1 MPHKVVSKKEVH
13 RVEEEIA
20 KIAKA
25 IDRVRI
31 YSNAKDNESV
41 KLALYEVKKIRGAI
55 VRQKN
60 SALDSCA
67 DDTANVNAKDKALY
81 YRGFEKG
88 LTLLIDAFEN
98 TDEEIKHYANERRRL
113 EKYLDQ
119 LRKTEQR

>member
-1 MPHKVVSKKEVH
+1 MPHKVVSKKEV
-13 RVEEEIA
+13 RRIEEEIA
-20 KIAKA
+20 KITKA

-31 YSNAKDNESV
+31 YSQAKDNESV
-41 KLALYEVKKIRGAI
+41 KQALYEIKKVRGAI

-60 SALDSCA
+60 GALDSCTEA
-67 DDTANVNAKDKALY
+67 TPNVGGHDKAVY

-113 EKYLDQ
+113 ESYLAQ
-119 LRKTEQR
+119 LRKAEQR